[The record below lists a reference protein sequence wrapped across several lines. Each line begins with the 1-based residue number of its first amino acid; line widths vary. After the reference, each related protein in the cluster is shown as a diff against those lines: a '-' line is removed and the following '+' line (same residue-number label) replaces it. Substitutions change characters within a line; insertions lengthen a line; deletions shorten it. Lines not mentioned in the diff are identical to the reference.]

1 MFVAA
6 KVRDVVEE
14 APAGGIAIYKGG
26 CQFSGRTVGFRRK
39 EHWEPV
45 HEASLRCRV
54 RVDSLVDPARNQRFR
69 HGELAEVGDL
79 LGFGFEIFQAR
90 MGQNEVQNEQ
100 PGLDQFTRKAAAIAQ
115 VIAVESAV
123 DFARKEVEDRCP
135 VSASGARTW
144 PSRMLL
150 LVNWCTFQPFEVPV

>member
-1 MFVAA
+1 MPGDGSDTRCAVFLESAAEERFSPLEFRRAWGSVNEVKAGQPPQEMLVAA

-45 HEASLRCRV
+45 HEASLGCGV

-69 HGELAEVGDL
+69 HGPIAEVTDFL
-79 LGFGFEIFQAR
+79 PFCFEIFPPA
-90 MGQNEVQNEQ
+90 VAHH
-100 PGLDQFTRKAAAIAQ
+100 AAQ
-115 VIAVESAV
+115 T
-123 DFARKEVEDRCP
+123 P
-135 VSASGARTW
+135 
-144 PSRMLL
+144 
-150 LVNWCTFQPFEVPV
+150 